1 MHELYKSSITSK
13 ARGCLLSSP
22 IHIPFLKKKVFF
34 LEMYVEKWLNA
45 PSSYEDTQQLCALLD
60 FLDQELE
67 NYHEIFNDVCSTFV
81 L

>member
-1 MHELYKSSITSK
+1 
-13 ARGCLLSSP
+13 
-22 IHIPFLKKKVFF
+22 
-34 LEMYVEKWLNA
+34 MYVEKWLNA

-81 L
+81 LWGTIKCLPLSMQVRVLHFAYGSIRIVKIFM